1 MTKTSVGWQGSYWHF
16 SSSGFNVGQKSN
28 DFSLCG
34 VVSYCTWRNL
44 KRKKTTRPILSHQLV
59 ISAHIII
66 GNITPF
72 AQGIILE

>member
-1 MTKTSVGWQGSYWHF
+1 MISHYAELFPTALGEISKE
-16 SSSGFNVGQKSN
+16 
-28 DFSLCG
+28 
-34 VVSYCTWRNL
+34 
-44 KRKKTTRPILSHQLV
+44 KKKTRPILSHQLV